1 MPVSVGSRMVGSGSM
16 VNRPD
21 DMHPAISEA
30 YNAGD
35 LEALLALYEPGAAF
49 VIKPGRVTQ
58 GPAEL
63 RAALQRLIEARG
75 RLTIH
80 PQTFIPSDDLVLAL
94 GTFTHA
100 GRRRDG
106 TPFELS
112 SRFADVLRRQP
123 DGRWLIAVDNGFAG
137 E

>member
-1 MPVSVGSRMVGSGSM
+1 MVASGSM

-30 YNAGD
+30 YNASD
-35 LEALLALYEPGAAF
+35 LEALVSLYEPTASF

-63 RAALQRLIEARG
+63 RAALQRLIETRG
-75 RLTIH
+75 RLTIT
-80 PQTFIPSDDLVLAL
+80 PQTFIQSSDLVLAL
-94 GTFTHA
+94 GAFTHS

-106 TPFELS
+106 TPFELT

-123 DGRWLIAVDNGFAG
+123 DGRWLVAVDNGFAG

>member
-1 MPVSVGSRMVGSGSM
+1 
-16 VNRPD
+16 
-21 DMHPAISEA
+21 MHPAIGEA
-30 YNAGD
+30 YNAAD
-35 LEALLALYEPGAAF
+35 LEGLLSLYEPQAAF

-63 RAALQRLIEARG
+63 RAALQRLIETRG
-75 RLTIH
+75 RLTIN
-80 PQTFIPSDDLVLAL
+80 PKDFIGSDDLMLVT
-94 GTFTHA
+94 GKFTHA

-106 TPFELS
+106 TPFELT

-123 DGRWLIAVDNGFAG
+123 DGRWLVAVDNGFAG